1 MLLTLLLSSAS
12 PLAVPSAAQSQ
23 NHHRKS
29 VVVSSSSSG
38 SFLAGQQMQQQQQ
51 HGGGQRRT
59 ESVLPSWPD
68 TPPDLYNITLS
79 AMKQYIRSQLNSTR
93 FAKGPR
99 KRSHHHFSDAD
110 LDFYQKL
117 KEFNN
122 TQQSG
127 FIAQPV
133 LGFSSNKS
141 SPPNSVREPVG
152 VELPLKEEE
161 RMVPCGI
168 VPEQSRAAAVDAGI
182 VDAVGGS
189 GQKEENVLMDDPR
202 EYIPRVSP
210 AGGVYQH
217 RPVAKTTSWDAAFVR
232 HKGYVY
238 FLLSFSL
245 IGIVVLGLFGA
256 YRCLR
261 VATVIGRGTG
271 TQASEAL
278 ATLPIQFITSDDLA
292 AAVAAAAG
300 ASINADSNHL
310 PVPMLSVQSPGCAG
324 MERLGVPARSSIGSP
339 PLRDER
345 NRRLRVDSGTSGA
358 ASANS
363 NSSTIYQHHPNVHS
377 HHSHH
382 SAVGNSSSTSSNF
395 MSIHNHHAQ
404 FHQATTTTSRTTAQ
418 KDTGS
423 SGGGS
428 SSNSYLKAA
437 STGSSSTSSS
447 FYGTINNNSN
457 NLCSASTISRCPHHV
472 ALPDG
477 ERGPDRDLQIRS
489 SSQQS
494 EIPRTYVKAPPNKTV
509 RDVPVQHQHHHPSS
523 SVGGIGSSVSSSAS
537 SSMNNLT
544 SQHARFGGSGSGIS
558 LGNRALVNSMSTIG
572 SSQAAAAAAKSD
584 KQKKT
589 ILWFLAG
596 NKTSKTS
603 TAATTATSSS
613 SGISVNSSSH
623 NNNNIGPNSSG
634 GAASCNNNTISY
646 QTRSNPTAS
655 SSALAAASMSGS
667 RSGLSSSSH
676 LAVSGIH
683 SHNHHYRQSTA
694 STVQQRHQ
702 PTSSIPS
709 SASGSSTGSSSTS
722 TPMSVSASP
731 SPDTSTHY
739 M

>member
-1 MLLTLLLSSAS
+1 MACRSNRPSRETLF
-12 PLAVPSAAQSQ
+12 V
-23 NHHRKS
+23 
-29 VVVSSSSSG
+29 
-38 SFLAGQQMQQQQQ
+38 
-51 HGGGQRRT
+51 T
-59 ESVLPSWPD
+59 W
-68 TPPDLYNITLS
+68 
-79 AMKQYIRSQLNSTR
+79 
-93 FAKGPR
+93 
-99 KRSHHHFSDAD
+99 
-110 LDFYQKL
+110 
-117 KEFNN
+117 
-122 TQQSG
+122 
-127 FIAQPV
+127 
-133 LGFSSNKS
+133 KS
-141 SPPNSVREPVG
+141 SEIDFLH
-152 VELPLKEEE
+152 E
-161 RMVPCGI
+161 
-168 VPEQSRAAAVDAGI
+168 
-182 VDAVGGS
+182 
-189 GQKEENVLMDDPR
+189 DPALR
-202 EYIPRVSP
+202 PR
-210 AGGVYQH
+210 
-217 RPVAKTTSWDAAFVR
+217 
-232 HKGYVY
+232 YVY

-292 AAVAAAAG
+292 AAVAAAG

-358 ASANS
+358 AAANS

-382 SAVGNSSSTSSNF
+382 SAVGNSSSSTSSNF

-589 ILWFLAG
+589 ILWFLADVLLLLRRQPLCP
-596 NKTSKTS
+596 SDES
-603 TAATTATSSS
+603 CDDSSDS
-613 SGISVNSSSH
+613 ARKVPLQDVGVCH
-623 NNNNIGPNSSG
+623 RRRRPRLG
-634 GAASCNNNTISY
+634 GCHAV
-646 QTRSNPTAS
+646 
-655 SSALAAASMSGS
+655 ALECDD
-667 RSGLSSSSH
+667 RL
-676 LAVSGIH
+676 
-683 SHNHHYRQSTA
+683 
-694 STVQQRHQ
+694 
-702 PTSSIPS
+702 
-709 SASGSSTGSSSTS
+709 
-722 TPMSVSASP
+722 
-731 SPDTSTHY
+731 
-739 M
+739 

>member
-1 MLLTLLLSSAS
+1 MSCVENKKLL
-12 PLAVPSAAQSQ
+12 
-23 NHHRKS
+23 
-29 VVVSSSSSG
+29 
-38 SFLAGQQMQQQQQ
+38 GQ
-51 HGGGQRRT
+51 
-59 ESVLPSWPD
+59 
-68 TPPDLYNITLS
+68 
-79 AMKQYIRSQLNSTR
+79 K
-93 FAKGPR
+93 
-99 KRSHHHFSDAD
+99 AD
-110 LDFYQKL
+110 LSERL
-117 KEFNN
+117 KSAQTTAPQSYAGVVNEGTSTTVLQ
-122 TQQSG
+122 TQTAPPQTNPIDCISIAGTDTATILPNHSTDVTNELSG
-127 FIAQPV
+127 IGTGDEHQIEN
-133 LGFSSNKS
+133 SRNEESND
-141 SPPNSVREPVG
+141 
-152 VELPLKEEE
+152 EE
-161 RMVPCGI
+161 I
-168 VPEQSRAAAVDAGI
+168 
-182 VDAVGGS
+182 
-189 GQKEENVLMDDPR
+189 
-202 EYIPRVSP
+202 
-210 AGGVYQH
+210 
-217 RPVAKTTSWDAAFVR
+217 
-232 HKGYVY
+232 GYVY

-261 VATVIGRGTG
+261 VATVLGRGTG
-271 TQASEAL
+271 TQTSEAL

-292 AAVAAAAG
+292 AAVAAAAAG

-382 SAVGNSSSTSSNF
+382 SAVGNSSNSTSSNF

-423 SGGGS
+423 SGGS

-509 RDVPVQHQHHHPSS
+509 RDVPVQHQQHHHHPSS

-603 TAATTATSSS
+603 ASATATTATSSS

-623 NNNNIGPNSSG
+623 NNNNIGPNSSS

-646 QTRSNPTAS
+646 QTRSNPTA

-709 SASGSSTGSSSTS
+709 SASGSSTNSSSSTS